1 MKLLFMHLSDLH
13 LSKNDD
19 INEDAIAGIAQTL
32 SSQNIDSINHVLVLV
47 TGDIANAGK
56 KNEYDAFHSFK
67 ELLLSALAENLPN
80 DATLHMYIVPGN
92 HDIDYDY
99 FSNPDDRQ
107 YYETFL
113 KNQNNYTLLDTDREV
128 VSRLEFIRFSH
139 KVNSLTPA
147 AQLFARYAI
156 ALHGFSLEINL
167 LNTTF
172 FSLMHE
178 NDQGLHYLPSDVI
191 KKLESP
197 SGAMMAITLLHHS
210 HQWFHDSCK
219 RDLERAL
226 LEKNTFV
233 FCGHEHTPITQ
244 EITYNGVSPAHVFCG
259 GSLCNC
265 GDWSNS
271 EFFSCIYDTD
281 IL

>member
-113 KNQNNYTLLDTDREV
+113 
-128 VSRLEFIRFSH
+128 
-139 KVNSLTPA
+139 
-147 AQLFARYAI
+147 
-156 ALHGFSLEINL
+156 
-167 LNTTF
+167 
-172 FSLMHE
+172 
-178 NDQGLHYLPSDVI
+178 
-191 KKLESP
+191 
-197 SGAMMAITLLHHS
+197 
-210 HQWFHDSCK
+210 
-219 RDLERAL
+219 
-226 LEKNTFV
+226 
-233 FCGHEHTPITQ
+233 
-244 EITYNGVSPAHVFCG
+244 
-259 GSLCNC
+259 
-265 GDWSNS
+265 
-271 EFFSCIYDTD
+271 
-281 IL
+281 